1 MTDNKNISDGLI
13 PGLYDQLVTKAVAA
27 QLKKL
32 SSSDVAHTELVDP
45 GESHSVVAQ
54 WICNVLPNVLARMN
68 SSDGSLP
75 PESIA
80 SILMQ
85 AASGFSGSE
94 MEDHLQVS
102 APARRLKAVMSQ
114 ELPANWPDL
123 PLSRSSLLTGTTLE
137 PSLSSQLCKE
147 IENSDRIDILC
158 SFIKWSGL
166 RLLLPSLR
174 KLAESAGSRGTRI
187 RVISTSYMGATDAKA
202 IQALHELP
210 NTEVKISYDT
220 TRTRLHA
227 KAYLVHRETGFGS
240 AYVGS
245 ANISH
250 AAISDGLEWT
260 SKISQYELPYLWD
273 KTAATFEGYWND
285 DDFELFKDGD
295 LEGLSDAIS
304 RERSSQDS
312 EIPLGLNFDL
322 RPYPFQQEILDAI
335 ETERVDR
342 GKRQHLVVAATG
354 TGKTMIAAF
363 DYRRFSDGERPPL
376 LYIAHREEILRQA
389 LGTFRAVLRDHN
401 FGDLLV
407 GGYSPTQHEHLFC
420 SIQTYNSR
428 ELWRESPN
436 RYSYVVVDEFHHAA
450 AKSYRRL
457 LDSIAPDAL
466 LGLTATPERADGL
479 DILSWFDHETTAEI
493 RLPSA
498 IGRRLLCP
506 FQYFGISDSV
516 DLSGIAWKSGGYQRD
531 ELSDAYTGNDIRALL
546 VLDEFR
552 RIVLDP
558 LLSRTIGFCVSVAH
572 AEFMAEFFNR
582 HGIHAIALSADT
594 PSNERMAAKQKLV
607 QRKVN
612 VIFVV
617 DLYNEGVDIPEI
629 DTVLFLRPTE
639 SLTVYLQQLGRGLRL
654 HESKDCLTV
663 LDFIGAQA
671 REFRFADRFRALS
684 TNPIAPLDQEISQ
697 GFPHLPAG
705 CSIQLQRIAQEHV
718 LDNVRQSL
726 GLRISQICA
735 KLGELRTH
743 LRRTPTLAEAIGF
756 LGTDLG
762 VLLKKGLWSRTLFE
776 SGGQEPVVSSDENV
790 LANGIWRFSHIDD
803 PQQISFARDLLSSEQ
818 LVPAQSGTDLIRL
831 TMLLSTL
838 WGKSDTSATLEQS
851 LERLR
856 SNSSAVQD
864 TLQVLEYRTQTTR
877 VRTTPLREPLTGP
890 LNLHSQYSQ
899 GEILIALGHWSFE
912 KRPNHQAGVLHLAD
926 RKIDAFF
933 VTLNKTESDYSPTTM
948 YEDYAISDRLF
959 HWQSQGATSEES
971 RTGQRYINH
980 QARGYTPLLFVRE
993 HKKLPDRR
1001 TSPYVYLGP
1010 ARYGSHTGSQPMS
1023 IIWELENPIPAR
1035 LREQTIR
1042 SQTA

>member
-1 MTDNKNISDGLI
+1 MTDNKNISNGLI

-27 QLKKL
+27 QLKEL
-32 SSSDVAHTELVDP
+32 SASDVAHTELVDP

-54 WICNVLPNVLARMN
+54 WICNVLPNVLARVK

-85 AASGFSGSE
+85 AASGLSSSE

-295 LEGLSDAIS
+295 LERLSAAIS

-457 LDSIAPDAL
+457 LDSIEPDAL

-479 DILSWFDHETTAEI
+479 DILGWFDHETTAEI

-558 LLSRTIGFCVSVAH
+558 LSSRTIGFCVSVVH

-663 LDFIGAQA
+663 LDFIGAQS

-684 TNPIAPLDQEISQ
+684 TNPIAPLDQEIAQ

-705 CSIQLQRIAQEHV
+705 CSIQLQRVAQEHV

-726 GLRISQICA
+726 GLTIGQIYE
-735 KLGELRTH
+735 KLGRLRTH
-743 LRRTPTLAEAIGF
+743 LGRTPTLAEAIGF

-762 VLLKKGLWSRTLFE
+762 ALLKKGLWSRTLFE
-776 SGGQEPVVSSDENV
+776 SGGQEPVVSSDEDV

-838 WGKSDTSATLEQS
+838 WGKSDSSATPAQS
-851 LERLR
+851 LSRLR

-877 VRTTPLREPLTGP
+877 VRTSPLRNPLTGP

-912 KRPNHQAGVLHLAD
+912 KRPNHQAGVLHRED

-993 HKKLPDRR
+993 HKKIPDGR

-1010 ARYGSHTGSQPMS
+1010 AQYVSHTGSQPMS